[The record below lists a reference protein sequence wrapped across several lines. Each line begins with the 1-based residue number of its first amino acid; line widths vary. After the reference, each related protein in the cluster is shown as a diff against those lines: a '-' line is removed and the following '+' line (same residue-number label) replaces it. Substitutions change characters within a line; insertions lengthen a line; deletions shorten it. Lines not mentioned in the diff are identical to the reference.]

1 MNTTEAKLAA
11 LRAAL
16 TTSPE
21 YAEIIPF
28 FIAIQEYLLGRE
40 LTTGIT
46 ANVAASPKERNQ
58 SGFPLLSPTDLEVNH
73 EQARHFLAGLV
84 AVIKANSREPVAGLD
99 TLATALATDQLDPAP
114 LFRAILERQR
124 PPLDETAAALEVPAP
139 LIEFLCEVP
148 LRTMLERLA
157 EPFGPDDV
165 AGWQEG
171 FCPICG
177 SRAGMAELAG
187 EEGKRYL
194 ACSAC
199 SFTWLFSRIKCPYC
213 GCEEPDKLS
222 YFTVDDGPVRV
233 DTCKGCSR
241 YIKTRDS
248 RKGDSDVPLEVRDAL
263 TMHLDLM
270 ASREGFER
278 GK

>member
-16 TTSPE
+16 TTAPE

-28 FIAIQEYLLGRE
+28 FIAIQEYLQGRE
-40 LTTGIT
+40 LETGIT
-46 ANVAASPKERNQ
+46 ATVAASPKERNQ
-58 SGFPLLSPTDLEVNH
+58 SGFPLLSPTELQVDRQ
-73 EQARHFLAGLV
+73 QARQFLAGLV
-84 AVIKANSREPVAGLD
+84 AVIKANSREPVDGMD
-99 TLATALATDQLDPAP
+99 KLAAALAADQLDPAP

-124 PPLDETAAALEVPAP
+124 PPLDEAAARLEVPSP
-139 LIEFLCEVP
+139 LIEFLCEIP
-148 LRTMLERLA
+148 LRTMLELFA
-157 EPFGPDDV
+157 KPFGAGDV
-165 AGWQEG
+165 DGWQEG

-187 EEGKRYL
+187 DEGKRYL

-199 SFTWLFSRIKCPYC
+199 SFKWPFSRLQCPYC

-248 RKGDSDVPLEVRDAL
+248 RKGDAAVPLEVSDAL

>member
-16 TTSPE
+16 TNSPE

-28 FIAIQEYLLGRE
+28 FIAIQEYLQGRE
-40 LTTGIT
+40 LATGIT

-58 SGFPLLSPTDLEVNH
+58 SGFPLLSPTDLEVNR

-99 TLATALATDQLDPAP
+99 TLASVLATDQLDPAP

-124 PPLDETAAALEVPAP
+124 PPLDETAATLEVPAP
-139 LIEFLCEVP
+139 LIEFLCEIP
-148 LRTMLERLA
+148 LRTMLEQFA
-157 EPFGPDDV
+157 QPFGPDDV

-177 SRAGMAELAG
+177 SRAGMAELSG

-248 RKGDSDVPLEVRDAL
+248 RKGDSDLPLEVSDAL